1 MVVPIRDI
9 GNISFHSLAFTT
21 SASNMALVFNINMA
35 NDSIIGNIIYNDSDK
50 KDKIRGCSSVFNTHS
65 SRSSLVFLDKSTE
78 EYATKVQ
85 HKSNSIDQDNP
96 VIPSN
101 SP

>member
-1 MVVPIRDI
+1 M
-9 GNISFHSLAFTT
+9 
-21 SASNMALVFNINMA
+21 ASVFNINMA

-50 KDKIRGCSSVFNTHS
+50 KDKIRGCSSAFNTHS
-65 SRSSLVFLDKSTE
+65 SRSSLVFSDKSTE

-85 HKSNSIDQDNP
+85 HKSNSIDQDGP
-96 VIPSN
+96 VIPSD